1 LNLEVDEYKKLYC
14 KKYKRQII
22 FFYGMS
28 AGTAERQSD
37 LHPIYTVKTTAPLH
51 CKSMG
56 ILRFATA
63 KLDRQRKSANARQR
77 MAMMCKLFTGPA
89 FGAAF
94 FCLQITV
101 VS

>member
-1 LNLEVDEYKKLYC
+1 MCIKIYIIKIIKD
-14 KKYKRQII
+14 RI
-22 FFYGMS
+22 FFYIMS
-28 AGTAERQSD
+28 AAIGTAGRQSD

-77 MAMMCKLFTGPA
+77 IAMMCKLFTGPA